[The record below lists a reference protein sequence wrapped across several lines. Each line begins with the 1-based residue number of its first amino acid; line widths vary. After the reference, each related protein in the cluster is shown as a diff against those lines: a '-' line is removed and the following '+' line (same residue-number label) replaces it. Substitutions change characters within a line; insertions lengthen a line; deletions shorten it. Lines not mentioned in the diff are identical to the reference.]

1 MKQAQK
7 NIWGL
12 EVGDGYSYTNKYG
25 MKIIIMISRVE
36 EKSYYYEN
44 GCRESWG
51 TLLSKSKLPDFKII
65 KK

>member
-1 MKQAQK
+1 MKQTQK

-12 EVGDGYSYTNKYG
+12 EVGDGYSFTNKYG
-25 MKIIIMISRVE
+25 LTAITIIARIE
-36 EKSYYYEN
+36 EKSYYTDYGN
-44 GCRESWG
+44 RESWG